1 MAQNIAEE
9 RGRWERGEGKGS
21 GNGVMALSAASVD
34 SEDPA
39 ANARRQRPPEPMGV
53 RLISPSSNFH
63 CSTAQRM
70 MTTTFQDYVAA
81 EMMLNT
87 GTEDTGTCVWVASS
101 QRVLLGLMF
110 TEPPASGRWA
120 SDIRRSD
127 LPGLCR

>member
-1 MAQNIAEE
+1 
-9 RGRWERGEGKGS
+9 
-21 GNGVMALSAASVD
+21 
-34 SEDPA
+34 
-39 ANARRQRPPEPMGV
+39 
-53 RLISPSSNFH
+53 
-63 CSTAQRM
+63 M

-87 GTEDTGTCVWVASS
+87 GAEDTGTCVWVASS